1 MQRDDKPELTEIA
14 DGLNDDDE
22 LPTDGEQRATGA
34 NGPRISAKSQ
44 MSHSVDTQVSHS
56 LVEHASQ
63 TATDNND
70 NDKAKA
76 PNEPP
81 C

>member
-1 MQRDDKPELTEIA
+1 MTRDKQPELTEIP

-34 NGPRISAKSQ
+34 NGPRVSAKTQ
-44 MSHSVDTQVSHS
+44 MSHNVDSQVSHS
-56 LVEHASQ
+56 LVEHASHP
-63 TATDNND
+63 AAD
-70 NDKAKA
+70 DKARLPK
-76 PNEPP
+76 EPP

>member
-1 MQRDDKPELTEIA
+1 MTRDDKLELTEIP

-34 NGPRISAKSQ
+34 NGPRISAKTQ
-44 MSHSVDTQVSHS
+44 MAHSVDSQVSHT
-56 LVEHASQ
+56 LIEHASHP
-63 TATDNND
+63 AAE
-70 NDKAKA
+70 DKARPAK
-76 PNEPP
+76 EPP